1 MVMATHLSVL
11 FVASE
16 QHVRRGLQGKV
27 THRILLD
34 DAREGCIGLALM
46 RWGRGGGVLYAR
58 ESERFARVKKNGGK
72 TSDRGGGSLNHS

>member
-1 MVMATHLSVL
+1 MATHLSVL

-46 RWGRGGGVLYAR
+46 GWGRGGGVLDAR
-58 ESERFARVKKNGGK
+58 ESENTYLQG
-72 TSDRGGGSLNHS
+72 